1 MALSILFPFP
11 TSSLV
16 RLPLKD
22 LSHGNVAR
30 QSRCL
35 AAIQTLEWPTQ
46 RRSANYQPTI
56 WSNEFVQSLRSDYM
70 GDIYTTRIKKLQ
82 DAARHLI
89 LEASGPLDQ
98 LNLID
103 NIQRLGLGHLFS
115 MEIEE
120 VLSTISTDNND
131 MGMAD
136 DVHGTALRFRLLRQH
151 GYEVSQDVFSR
162 FMDEMGHFK
171 EGLCMD
177 TKGTLSLYEASHL
190 ALEGE
195 ATLDEVK
202 ASTSRYL
209 KGLTQ
214 AINPNLGR
222 LVQHALELPLH
233 WRMPRLEARWYIDE
247 YERMEDMNPILLEL
261 AKLGFNMV
269 QAIHQT
275 DLRKTFR
282 WWAKSGLRENL
293 SFARDRM
300 MEDFLWSVG
309 LISEPQFGH
318 CREVLTKIIQFIL
331 IIDDVYDIY
340 GSLDELEIFTD
351 AIERWDI
358 NAMVQL
364 PQYMKM
370 CFLALYNTVNEIAYN
385 ILKEQGLDIVPH
397 LKKVWADYCKANLLE
412 AKWYN
417 SGYTP
422 GLEEYLSNAWVTAS
436 GPIILFHV
444 YFLMGEN
451 ITKEALDCIGSYPNL
466 IRCPSIIYRL
476 TDDLETSANERERGD
491 VPKSIQC
498 HMHETGVSED
508 VAQEYIGGLINDTWK
523 NINEDLDLVANS
535 PFPKSLVGPSINL
548 ARMAHCM
555 YQYGDGYGV
564 PDQHTK
570 DHIKS
575 LLVQPIPLE

>member
-70 GDIYTTRIKKLQ
+70 GDIYTTRIKKLH

-103 NIQRLGLGHLFS
+103 NIQRLGLGHLFN

-151 GYEVSQDVFSR
+151 GYEVSQYVFSR

-171 EGLCMD
+171 EGLRMD

-190 ALEGE
+190 ALKGE

-233 WRMPRLEARWYIDE
+233 RRMPRLEA
-247 YERMEDMNPILLEL
+247 
-261 AKLGFNMV
+261 
-269 QAIHQT
+269 
-275 DLRKTFR
+275 
-282 WWAKSGLRENL
+282 S
-293 SFARDRM
+293 
-300 MEDFLWSVG
+300 
-309 LISEPQFGH
+309 
-318 CREVLTKIIQFIL
+318 
-331 IIDDVYDIY
+331 
-340 GSLDELEIFTD
+340 
-351 AIERWDI
+351 
-358 NAMVQL
+358 
-364 PQYMKM
+364 
-370 CFLALYNTVNEIAYN
+370 
-385 ILKEQGLDIVPH
+385 
-397 LKKVWADYCKANLLE
+397 
-412 AKWYN
+412 
-417 SGYTP
+417 
-422 GLEEYLSNAWVTAS
+422 
-436 GPIILFHV
+436 
-444 YFLMGEN
+444 
-451 ITKEALDCIGSYPNL
+451 
-466 IRCPSIIYRL
+466 
-476 TDDLETSANERERGD
+476 
-491 VPKSIQC
+491 
-498 HMHETGVSED
+498 
-508 VAQEYIGGLINDTWK
+508 
-523 NINEDLDLVANS
+523 
-535 PFPKSLVGPSINL
+535 
-548 ARMAHCM
+548 
-555 YQYGDGYGV
+555 
-564 PDQHTK
+564 
-570 DHIKS
+570 
-575 LLVQPIPLE
+575 